1 MTKAHSI
8 AALLFL
14 GTALALPMRAEDPST
29 KPAPT
34 NELAATPTPPPFA
47 FQKRASARLDVLM
60 VAVPEAAA
68 LPLLPQLR
76 DGSKTAAAQ
85 ASILSLIEKKQARLL
100 DWPDLTLF
108 DGQRS
113 ISESITEH
121 PYITQLEPPPTVPS
135 LTAPTVTGK
144 PGAPVSDNAAQ
155 RAEQALAT
163 LRANGLVPTEFETRN
178 TGSTLEAEVAFSP
191 DQKAVSV
198 QFSVQYIFTERDQEF
213 PAGRTEKGEVL
224 TAKHPVFKDAK
235 VNTTV
240 TLRDG
245 ERRLVYVGKPI
256 EPGTEIIFFILGAS
270 LTPTAP

>member
-1 MTKAHSI
+1 
-8 AALLFL
+8 
-14 GTALALPMRAEDPST
+14 
-29 KPAPT
+29 
-34 NELAATPTPPPFA
+34 
-47 FQKRASARLDVLM
+47 M

-68 LPLLPQLR
+68 LPLIPPLR
-76 DGSKTAAAQ
+76 DGNKAAAAQ

-113 ISESITEH
+113 ISESLTEH
-121 PYITQLEPPPTVPS
+121 PSISQLEPPPTVPS
-135 LTAPTVTGK
+135 LTAPTGQ
-144 PGAPVSDNAAQ
+144 PGAAPVADHAPQ
-155 RAEQALAT
+155 RAERALAILQT
-163 LRANGLVPTEFETRN
+163 SGLVPIEFENRN
-178 TGSTLEAEVAFSP
+178 TGATLEAEIAFAP

-198 QFSVQYIFTERDQEF
+198 QFSAQYIFTERDQEF

-224 TAKHPVFKDAK
+224 TVKHPVFKDAK

-245 ERRLVYVGKPI
+245 ERRLVYVGKPV

-270 LTPTAP
+270 LTPATP